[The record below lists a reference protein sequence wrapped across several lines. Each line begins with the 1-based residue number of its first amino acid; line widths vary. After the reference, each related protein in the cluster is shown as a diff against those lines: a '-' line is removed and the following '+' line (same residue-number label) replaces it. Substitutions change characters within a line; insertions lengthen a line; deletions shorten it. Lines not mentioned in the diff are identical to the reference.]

1 MEPSVTTSDIAQ
13 LQKLVAEF
21 SAHGDDYVFT
31 HLTGADSLISNQPVP
46 PIRISGMAWILV
58 IKGSFQINLNLD
70 PVAVEAGSVVILMP
84 DTIISEREV
93 TPDIDAYLLMLS
105 PEFMRTINIDPNVMM
120 TLPTAT
126 IHEYKPVLPLSAK
139 EQELMKS
146 YFELIHHNTLSN
158 PDGMYVKS
166 IARNLMSA
174 MIYQMVQFV
183 VKHIKVLGLEPIGTD
198 RPRSRRSTYVK
209 DFMLLLKKFHK
220 QERSVSFYAQ
230 QLYITTK
237 YLSNIVKEATGRSAA
252 QWIDEF
258 VILEAKNLLRFSGK
272 TIKQVSYELNFSNQS
287 AFGKY
292 FKLITGM
299 SPSEYIHS

>member
-21 SAHGDDYVFT
+21 SSHGDDYVFT
-31 HLTGADSLISNQPVP
+31 HLTSTDRLINQPVP

-120 TLPTAT
+120 TLPAAT
-126 IHEYKPVLPLSAK
+126 IHEYKPVLPLSGK

-183 VKHIKVLGLEPIGTD
+183 VKHIKVLGLEPIVAD

>member
-31 HLTGADSLISNQPVP
+31 HLTSTDRLINQPVP

-126 IHEYKPVLPLSAK
+126 IHEYKPVLPLSGK

-183 VKHIKVLGLEPIGTD
+183 VKHIKVLGLEPIGAD

>member
-21 SAHGDDYVFT
+21 SSHGDDYVFT
-31 HLTGADSLISNQPVP
+31 HLTSTDRLINQPVQ

-174 MIYQMVQFV
+174 MIYQMVQFE
-183 VKHIKVLGLEPIGTD
+183 VKHIKVLGLEPIVAD

>member
-105 PEFMRTINIDPNVMM
+105 PEFMRTINLDPNVMM

-126 IHEYKPVLPLSAK
+126 IHEYKPVLPLSGK

-174 MIYQMVQFV
+174 MIYQMVQFD
-183 VKHIKVLGLEPIGTD
+183 VKHIKVLGLEPIGAD

>member
-21 SAHGDDYVFT
+21 SSHGDDYVFT
-31 HLTGADSLISNQPVP
+31 HLTSTDRLINQPVQ

-120 TLPTAT
+120 TLPAAT
-126 IHEYKPVLPLSAK
+126 IHEYKPVLPLSGK

-183 VKHIKVLGLEPIGTD
+183 VKHIKVLGLEPIVAD

>member
-31 HLTGADSLISNQPVP
+31 HLTSTDRLINQPVP

-126 IHEYKPVLPLSAK
+126 IHEYKPVLPLSGK

-183 VKHIKVLGLEPIGTD
+183 VKHIKVLGLEPIGAD

-237 YLSNIVKEATGRSAA
+237 YLSNIVKDATGRSAA

>member
-21 SAHGDDYVFT
+21 SSHGDDYVFT
-31 HLTGADSLISNQPVP
+31 HLTSTDRLINQPVP

-126 IHEYKPVLPLSAK
+126 IHEYKPVLPLSGK

-183 VKHIKVLGLEPIGTD
+183 VKHIKVLGLEPIGAD

>member
-21 SAHGDDYVFT
+21 SSHGDDYVFT
-31 HLTGADSLISNQPVP
+31 HLTSTDRLINQPVQ

-183 VKHIKVLGLEPIGTD
+183 VKHIKALGLEPIVAD

-209 DFMLLLKKFHK
+209 DFMLLLKKFYK